1 MHSLE
6 ITQKSNM
13 SIKKID
19 ENVIRGIAR
28 GEEKA
33 FSLLYDCYY
42 TYLNTVALCY
52 VFNRDVANEIVNDV
66 FINVWYKRSTL
77 AYPIHSY
84 FVQSIK
90 NGCLNHIR
98 SQRTNERVLSEHK
111 KHLLDF
117 QEEYILTNP
126 TPLQYVESQEIE
138 KEVLNAVAQLPEKCR
153 HIFEQYMF
161 NGKLPEEIAQDLL
174 ISVST
179 VRVQIK
185 NAMDKLRISL
195 NHLICVLPLII
206 LQIINTIIK

>member
-1 MHSLE
+1 
-6 ITQKSNM
+6 M

-19 ENVIRGIAR
+19 ESVIRKIGK

-52 VFNRDVANEIVNDV
+52 VFNKDVANEIVNDV
-66 FINVWYKRSTL
+66 FINVWHKRCTL
-77 AYPIHSY
+77 TYPIHY
-84 FVQSIK
+84 YLVQSVK

-111 KHLLDF
+111 TQLLDF
-117 QEEYILTNP
+117 QEEYILSNP

-138 KEVLNAVAQLPEKCR
+138 KEVLKAIDQLPEKCR
-153 HIFEQYMF
+153 HIFEQYLF
-161 NGKLPEEIAQDLL
+161 NGKLPDEIANDLL

-179 VRVQIK
+179 VRVQLK
-185 NAMDKLRISL
+185 NAMDKLKVSL
-195 NHLICVLPLII
+195 NHLICVLLLI
-206 LQIINTIIK
+206 LLK